1 MGPLQGIKVVELA
14 QNLAGPFCA
23 QILSHLGAEVI
34 KIEKPG
40 IGDDARGWG
49 TLLSEDAGSSFNAI
63 NLNKKSVVVDLKD
76 ESARAAVLKLV
87 DEADVVVQ
95 NMLPGAL
102 EKLGLGAADLMA
114 RNPRLIYCSV
124 SAYGNKGPKQTEPG
138 YEPIVQAFSAMS
150 MMSGW
155 PGGPP
160 IRMGTQVLDHGSA
173 RWAAMGVMAA
183 IIERGRTG
191 KGKLVE
197 TSLFETA
204 TAWWIGPY
212 AGYATTGE
220 VPERHP
226 SGSNGV
232 VIFSGFE
239 TADAPIV
246 IAAGSDRLFH
256 KLADVLGKPDW
267 KTNPAY
273 ANNRGRVEHKETL
286 LGTCQ
291 EILKTKP
298 RAHWLE
304 VITAAGVPCTP
315 INTLPEMLAEPQTA
329 AMGMLQKVPG
339 LDRDVPLI
347 GLPIQFDGV
356 RPAFRRR
363 APKLGEHTREVLE
376 RK

>member
-1 MGPLQGIKVVELA
+1 MLPLEGIKVVELA

-23 QILSHLGAEVI
+23 EILSHLGAEVI
-34 KIEKPG
+34 KVEKPG
-40 IGDDARGWG
+40 IGDDARHWG
-49 TLLSEDAGSSFNAI
+49 KLLSADAGASFNAI
-63 NLNKKSVVVDLKD
+63 NLNKKSVVLDLKD
-76 ESARAAVLKLV
+76 PAERDKLLKV
-87 DEADVVVQ
+87 IDGADVVVQ
-95 NMLPGAL
+95 NMLPGVL
-102 EKLGLGAADLMA
+102 EKMGLGAKDLMA

-124 SAYGNKGPKQTEPG
+124 SAYGNAGPKKNEPG
-138 YEPIVQAFSAMS
+138 YEPIVQAFSAMC

-173 RWAAMGVMAA
+173 MWAAIGVLSA

-204 TAWWIGPY
+204 TAWWMNPY
-212 AGYATTGE
+212 SNYAATGE

-256 KLADVLGKPDW
+256 KLADVLGRPEW
-267 KTNPAY
+267 KAEPAY
-273 ANNRGRVEHKETL
+273 ANNRGRVEHKEFL
-286 LGTCQ
+286 LGETQ
-291 EILKTKP
+291 KILKTKP
-298 RAHWLE
+298 RAHWLKA
-304 VITAAGVPCTP
+304 ITEAGVPCTAV
-315 INTLPEMLAEPQTA
+315 NTLPEMLAEPQTQ
-329 AMGMLQKVPG
+329 AMGMLQSVPNLG
-339 LDRDVPLI
+339 SDVKLI
-347 GLPIQFDGV
+347 GLPIQLDGQ
-356 RPAFRRR
+356 RPKFRQR
-363 APKLGEHTREVLE
+363 APRLGEHNKDVLG
-376 RK
+376 

>member
-1 MGPLQGIKVVELA
+1 MPPLEGIKVVELA

-23 QILSHLGAEVI
+23 EILSHLGAEVI
-34 KIEKPG
+34 KVEKPG
-40 IGDDARGWG
+40 IGDDARNWG
-49 TLLSEDAGSSFNAI
+49 KALSGGAGASFNAI
-63 NLNKKSVVVDLKD
+63 NLNKKSVVLDLKD
-76 ESARAAVLKLV
+76 PAARAKLLPV
-87 DEADVVVQ
+87 IDAADVVVQ

-102 EKLGLGAADLMA
+102 EKLGLGAKDLMA

-124 SAYGNKGPKQTEPG
+124 SAYGNAGPKRNEPG

-173 RWAAMGVMAA
+173 MWAAIGILSAV
-183 IIERGRTG
+183 IERARTG
-191 KGKLVE
+191 RGRLVE

-204 TAWWIGPY
+204 TAWWMNPY
-212 AGYATTGE
+212 SNYAATGD

-232 VIFSGFE
+232 VIFSGFD
-239 TADAPIV
+239 TADGPIV

-256 KLADVLGKPDW
+256 KLADALGKPEW
-267 KTNPAY
+267 KTEPGY
-273 ANNRGRVEHKETL
+273 ADNRGRVERKDTL
-286 LGTCQ
+286 LAECQ
-291 EILKTKP
+291 AVLKTKP

-329 AMGMLQKVPG
+329 AMGMLQSVPE
-339 LDRDVPLI
+339 LDADVKLI
-347 GLPIQFDGV
+347 GLPLQFDGE
-356 RPAFRRR
+356 RPKFRRR
-363 APKLGEHTREVLE
+363 APKLGEHTAEVLGE
-376 RK
+376 G